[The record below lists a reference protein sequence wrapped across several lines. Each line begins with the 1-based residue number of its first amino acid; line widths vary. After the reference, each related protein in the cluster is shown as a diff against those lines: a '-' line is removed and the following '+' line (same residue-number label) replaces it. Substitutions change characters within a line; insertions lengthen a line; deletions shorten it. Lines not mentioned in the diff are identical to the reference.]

1 MSPSSAVPAPHA
13 QLWSLGCS
21 CVYSSG
27 PLHSLSGTC
36 CRPKGCLI
44 PEAFSALLL
53 CACAVLI
60 CLALSSHRPLLRCVC
75 LFLEVLT
82 ASALCL
88 GLPSIPNPC
97 VRRSADTVHLFLF
110 FGTGSGTGLESPL
123 AGCRPVRPRLLSAY
137 LQLPGP
143 GSTSP
148 CYSLLLPLRAFF
160 NAGFMEQTKS
170 FKHVTK
176 SYPSASAAFFSCS

>member
-1 MSPSSAVPAPHA
+1 MFCNSYMLYSSNYSSPSEFNIPFAFVSPSSAVPALHP

-21 CVYSSG
+21 CVFSSG

-88 GLPSIPNPC
+88 GSPSIPNPC
-97 VRRSADTVHLFLF
+97 VRRRAQISGHCPPVFIFWYRIGHRPGIPTCRLQTSQAQASICLSPASWPWVYKPVLFSSL
-110 FGTGSGTGLESPL
+110 TP
-123 AGCRPVRPRLLSAY
+123 
-137 LQLPGP
+137 
-143 GSTSP
+143 P
-148 CYSLLLPLRAFF
+148 CIF
-160 NAGFMEQTKS
+160 
-170 FKHVTK
+170 
-176 SYPSASAAFFSCS
+176 